1 MLNTNI
7 SKPLGNESRTSNILE
22 HKTPRCSTV
31 SNTPLSSNS
40 FAARRDHSIHRRLWG
55 WYSSVLDR
63 QFCDA
68 DLEVAFR
75 KSTCYIRDLKGND
88 LLTAIATA
96 CFTQNR
102 SLVIPRHEKTPYHII
117 NARKPSVKFFHIFG
131 SLCYIVRDGE
141 NLDKMKEKGDA
152 CIFVGYST
160 QSKAYRVFNKR
171 TRMIVETIH
180 VNFEELPQMAP
191 DHVSSDPGPQCSTL
205 VLDQDSLSP
214 GSQCPKNVPQVAETV
229 TTSNEL
235 ELLYSP
241 MFSELLNETSHVVL
255 KSSLCDMGHHL
266 SLFKVDGLHSTW
278 SLCNVVFSIFVS
290 CVMIDRY
297 VAFPSFRHC
306 RGVTDWYQSQIMPPR
321 MRTRSAGRPAV
332 ESLGGGTGVRVGR
345 GGRGRRPREGN
356 DERVD
361 ELNSEGNDQGLGAN
375 GGVEEVN
382 GNVEGANGGA
392 PDFSMIIAQQLQNLL
407 PAMLAQ
413 VSNRGNIG
421 NQNGNVVN
429 ENVQENVG
437 NVLVNGNRVGCSYKK
452 FLACNPKEYDGK
464 GGAVVLTRWIEKMEN
479 V

>member
-88 LLTAIATA
+88 LLT
-96 CFTQNR
+96 
-102 SLVIPRHEKTPYHII
+102 
-117 NARKPSVKFFHIFG
+117 
-131 SLCYIVRDGE
+131 DGE

-160 QSKAYRVFNKR
+160 QSKAYRVLNKR

-214 GSQCPKNVPQVAETV
+214 GSQCPKNVPQVAGTV

-255 KSSLCDMGHHL
+255 KSSLLYMLLENKSDQLETDGEMC
-266 SLFKVDGLHSTW
+266 LFRTHRELHQFDRFDGYAQKEGINFEESFALVARLEVVRLFIAYAAHKSFTVYQMDIKTAFLYRPLKEENVHKPTSGFVDPYHPDKVYRSQKALYGLKQSTK
-278 SLCNVVFSIFVS
+278 S
-290 CVMIDRY
+290 
-297 VAFPSFRHC
+297 
-306 RGVTDWYQSQIMPPR
+306 
-321 MRTRSAGRPAV
+321 
-332 ESLGGGTGVRVGR
+332 
-345 GGRGRRPREGN
+345 
-356 DERVD
+356 
-361 ELNSEGNDQGLGAN
+361 
-375 GGVEEVN
+375 
-382 GNVEGANGGA
+382 
-392 PDFSMIIAQQLQNLL
+392 
-407 PAMLAQ
+407 
-413 VSNRGNIG
+413 
-421 NQNGNVVN
+421 VVN
-429 ENVQENVG
+429 
-437 NVLVNGNRVGCSYKK
+437 
-452 FLACNPKEYDGK
+452 
-464 GGAVVLTRWIEKMEN
+464 
-479 V
+479 